1 MKPVGAA
8 NTRSIRLR
16 QRPPARVV
24 GLYALA
30 LLYEF
35 RFTLI
40 ALALCVFVGGMLHWR
55 TRSAGGEYPT
65 AMQAF
70 FNAWMA
76 LLNQN
81 NTTDPW
87 YLALISGFYPLLGFV
102 IIGEGIVRLSIL
114 LVSKKHGEKEW
125 MKVMASV
132 YRDHVV
138 LCGLGK
144 LGVRVLQELVATGVP
159 IVVLEKDEN
168 NRFLPQANA
177 MNVPVLVRNMKE
189 DQSLIDAGVAYAQAV
204 IIATN
209 DDMANIEV
217 AIDSRRLNPKIRVVM
232 RLFEQTIAEKISGAF
247 IVDAAFSASSLS
259 APMVAAMALETRT
272 VHAMMINGVQYV
284 AAEVM
289 IREGSPLIGRSIS
302 DVERAHACRVL
313 ALTRNGN
320 TLSPPELSDAIA
332 CGDTLIAH
340 TASEKL
346 TALAS
351 AAKNG
356 LP

>member
-1 MKPVGAA
+1 MKPAGAG
-8 NTRSIRLR
+8 NTHPVLIR
-16 QRPPARVV
+16 QRPPRRVV
-24 GLYALA
+24 WLYALA

-35 RFTLI
+35 RFTLL
-40 ALALCVFVGGMLHWR
+40 ALAVCVFVGGMLHWT
-55 TRSAGGEYPT
+55 TRGPDGHYPN

-87 YLALISGFYPLLGFV
+87 YLALVSGFYPLLGFV

-125 MKVMASV
+125 MRVMASV

-144 LGVRVLQELVATGVP
+144 LGVRVLEELVASNVP
-159 IVVLEKDEN
+159 VVVIEKEES
-168 NRFLPQANA
+168 NRFFPQAHA
-177 MNVPVLVRNMKE
+177 MNVPVLVRDMKE
-189 DQSLIDAGVAYAQAV
+189 DQSLIDAGIPFAQAV

-232 RLFEQTIAEKISGAF
+232 RLFEQTIARKISGAF

-272 VHAMMINGVQYV
+272 VHALMINGTRYV
-284 AAEVM
+284 SAEVT
-289 IREGSPLIGRSIS
+289 IAEGSALLGQTISQVEAAHPCRILAITREGHSQ
-302 DVERAHACRVL
+302 
-313 ALTRNGN
+313 
-320 TLSPPELSDAIA
+320 SPPPLTELLKK
-332 CGDTLIAH
+332 GDVLIVH
-340 TASEKL
+340 TAADKL
-346 TALAS
+346 TSLAS
-351 AAKNG
+351 AAKT
-356 LP
+356 LT

>member
-1 MKPVGAA
+1 V
-8 NTRSIRLR
+8 LR
-16 QRPPARVV
+16 QRPPTRVV

-35 RFTLI
+35 RFTLL
-40 ALALCVFVGGMLHWR
+40 ALALCVFIGGMLHWN
-55 TRSAGGEYPT
+55 TRGPFGGYPT

-125 MKVMASV
+125 MRVMASV

-144 LGVRVLQELVATGVP
+144 LGMRVLEELVAAGVS
-159 IVVLEKDEN
+159 VVVIEKDETD
-168 NRFLPQANA
+168 RFLPQAHA

-189 DQSLIDAGVAYAQAV
+189 DQSLIDAGVEYAQAV

-284 AAEVM
+284 AAEV
-289 IREGSPLIGRSIS
+289 IVADRSGLVGRPIS
-302 DVERAHACRVL
+302 ELEQAHACRVL
-313 ALTRNGN
+313 ALTRQAQ
-320 TLSPPELSDAIA
+320 TQSPPPLTEKIA
-332 CGDTLIAH
+332 SGDTLIVH
-340 TASEKL
+340 TAADKL
-346 TALAS
+346 TELAN
-351 AAKNG
+351 AAKTS
-356 LP
+356 

>member
-1 MKPVGAA
+1 MKPTGAG
-8 NTRSIRLR
+8 NHTRAVVLR
-16 QRPPARVV
+16 QHPPMRVV

-40 ALALCVFVGGMLHWR
+40 ALALCVFVGGMLHWN
-55 TRSAGGEYPT
+55 TRGPNGYPSP
-65 AMQAF
+65 MQAF

-144 LGVRVLQELVATGVP
+144 LGVRVLEELVATHVP
-159 IVVLEKDEN
+159 VVVIEKDET
-168 NRFLPQANA
+168 NRFFPQAHA

-189 DQSLIDAGVAYAQAV
+189 DQSLIDAGIPNAQCV

-232 RLFEQTIAEKISGAF
+232 RLFEQSIAEKISGAF

-284 AAEVM
+284 AAEVVVAN
-289 IREGSPLIGRSIS
+289 GSKIASRPLSEI
-302 DVERAHACRVL
+302 EEAHACRVL
-313 ALTRNGN
+313 ALTRQGK
-320 TLSPPELSDAIA
+320 TQSPPSVHEPIA
-332 CGDTLIAH
+332 SGDILVVH
-340 TASEKL
+340 TSAEKL
-346 TALAS
+346 TELAN
-351 AAKNG
+351 AAKAG
-356 LP
+356 

>member
-1 MKPVGAA
+1 
-8 NTRSIRLR
+8 
-16 QRPPARVV
+16 
-24 GLYALA
+24 
-30 LLYEF
+30 
-35 RFTLI
+35 
-40 ALALCVFVGGMLHWR
+40 
-55 TRSAGGEYPT
+55 
-65 AMQAF
+65 MQAF

-87 YLALISGFYPLLGFV
+87 YLALVSGFYPLLGFV

-144 LGVRVLQELVATGVP
+144 LGVRVLEELVATGVQ
-159 IVVLEKDEN
+159 VVVIEKDEN
-168 NRFLPQANA
+168 NRFLPQAQA

-189 DQSLIDAGVAYAQAV
+189 DQSLIDAGAAYAQAV

-284 AAEVM
+284 AAEVTVAD
-289 IREGSPLIGRSIS
+289 GSALVGRSIS
-302 DVERAHACRVL
+302 DLEQMHACRVL
-313 ALTRNGN
+313 ARTQNGE
-320 TLSPPELSDAIA
+320 TKSPPSLAESIA
-332 CGDTLIAH
+332 KGDTLIVH
-340 TASEKL
+340 TAAEKL
-346 TALAS
+346 SALA
-351 AAKNG
+351 ATARNG
-356 LP
+356 ALVP